1 MPRYNP
7 EIHHRRSIRLKGY
20 DYSQA
25 GLYFI
30 TICVQDKTCLFGE
43 ISAEN
48 KGNHTGLPVQPQMIL
63 NEAGKIAVS
72 CWLEIPTH
80 FPNVTLHE
88 YVVMPNHIHGIIE
101 LSGTSVGA
109 KNISPEIGT
118 ENETF
123 GIGTKNISHNSYET
137 GTPDNGTKNISPQRT
152 ESSKS
157 ESSRPRGKSQTIGS
171 IVRGF
176 KIGVTKWIRQNS
188 NVHHVWQRNYYEHI
202 IRDELSYIRIA
213 DYINDNPAKWQE
225 DKFYC
230 AR

>member
-7 EIHHRRSIRLKGY
+7 EIHHRRSIRLKGC

-30 TICVQDKTCLFGE
+30 TICVQDRICLFGKVVNGKME
-43 ISAEN
+43 
-48 KGNHTGLPVQPQMIL
+48 L

-72 CWLEIPTH
+72 CWLEIPAH
-80 FPNVTLHE
+80 FPNATLHE

-118 ENETF
+118 ENETVR
-123 GIGTKNISHNSYET
+123 IGAKDFSPIYRET
-137 GTPDNGTKNISPQRT
+137 GTPDNKAKNFSPQRP
-152 ESSKS
+152 EPSKS
-157 ESSRPRGKSQTIGS
+157 ESSRPRGTSQTIGS
-171 IVRGF
+171 VVRGF
-176 KIGVTKWIRQNS
+176 KIGVTKWLRQNS
-188 NVHHVWQRNYYEHI
+188 NVHHVWQRDYYEHI

-213 DYINDNPAKWQE
+213 RYINDNPAKWQG
-225 DKFYC
+225 DKFYGV
-230 AR
+230 

>member
-1 MPRYNP
+1 MTRYNP

-30 TICVQDKTCLFGE
+30 TICVQDRTCLFGKVVNGE
-43 ISAEN
+43 ME
-48 KGNHTGLPVQPQMIL
+48 L

-72 CWLEIPTH
+72 CWVEIPAH
-80 FPNVTLHE
+80 FPNATLHE

-123 GIGTKNISHNSYET
+123 GIGTKNISTENRIGNET
-137 GTPDNGTKNISPQRT
+137 VRIGAKNFSPQPP
-152 ESSKS
+152 EPLKS
-157 ESSRPRGKSQTIGS
+157 ESSRPRGTSQTIGS
-171 IVRGF
+171 VVRGF
-176 KIGVTKWIRQNS
+176 KIGVTKWLHQNS
-188 NVHHVWQRNYYEHI
+188 NVHHVWQRDYYEHI
-202 IRDELSYIRIA
+202 IRDELSYIRIT
-213 DYINDNPAKWQE
+213 DYITDNPAKWQD
-225 DKFYC
+225 DKFYS